1 MRMTEIDGIQS
12 RLIQISHIHF
22 PKLFRQFGS
31 LGIHPSQCGMLWILH
46 RENGLSQSELA
57 KRLKIKPST
66 VAVSIRRMEK
76 AGFLERR
83 ADKKDLR
90 RNCIYLTD
98 RAQEILEKSKEI
110 YRENEKIMTEGISE
124 AEKCLLIRL
133 LNQIIENLERAEPS
147 GCEGY
152 CQIEML
158 KEDEPYA

>member
-22 PKLFRQFGS
+22 PKLFRQFGN

-124 AEKCLLIRL
+124 AEQYLLIRL